1 MFHLVK
7 KNFARLQQPLSP
19 SNVPNGE
26 YADLRQ
32 RLASIKAALK
42 YTLSMLNSSNR
53 IWILQIQ
60 QQRQF
65 SEKFHEAY
73 PSTRDDTYTVAK
85 HFAEESQALYDQFTR
100 DAEQTSA
107 VYFHIYRQIHT
118 YIQEIERVESRYPQ
132 LNATKA
138 ESSRYQSKLDAMQRN
153 QRRHTITNSQSSAG
167 VRGRAG
173 LDGKEQRNL
182 MKLERVRDEY
192 RSLLREV
199 VRAQK
204 ETYGKHPVVFK
215 AALAAYW
222 LSHEKHVTA
231 LVHSLE
237 KTKAFATAYES
248 ELEHLDIA
256 NLRAADI
263 AKLSSVDTATVLLQ
277 QPTVSISSPQL
288 NMGHAAPLTPDG
300 NEHNEFMPLLS
311 KRASDDIAVRD
322 GAGRNDDHEFEDAKQ
337 VLPVTPTTP
346 APPNG
351 HAWGPV
357 TQHASN
363 AADNACTTG
372 TQSSSCQHQHA
383 PSKQLTTD
391 TATTSNSTQQA
402 AIVPPFTPV
411 I

>member
-7 KNFARLQQPLSP
+7 KNFARLQQPLLT

-85 HFAEESQALYDQFTR
+85 HFAEESQALYDKFTR
-100 DAEQTSA
+100 DVDQTSS
-107 VYFHIYRQIHT
+107 VYFHIHHQIQT
-118 YIQEIERVESRYPQ
+118 YIQEIERVESRYNH
-132 LNATKA
+132 LNATKTEA
-138 ESSRYQSKLDAMQRN
+138 SRYQSKLDAMQRN
-153 QRRHTITNSQSSAG
+153 QQRHAASNNNDNG
-167 VRGRAG
+167 GRRGRSG
-173 LDGKEQRNL
+173 LDGRERRNL

-192 RSLLREV
+192 KSVLQEV

-204 ETYGKHPVVFK
+204 ETYGKHPVIFK

-231 LVHSLE
+231 LVDSLE

-248 ELEHLDIA
+248 ELEALDIV
-256 NLRAADI
+256 NLKAADI
-263 AKLSSVDTATVLLQ
+263 AKLSSINTD
-277 QPTVSISSPQL
+277 SILCHQASVSSPQL
-288 NMGHAAPLTPDG
+288 NITNAIPLSNDEG
-300 NEHNEFMPLLS
+300 NGNLKPFLT
-311 KRASDDIAVRD
+311 KRASDDIIVRD
-322 GAGRNDDHEFEDAKQ
+322 GAGLHVDEDYEFQDAKH

-346 APPNG
+346 VPDSHGWSPVTKHPPNST
-351 HAWGPV
+351 HNDAAM
-357 TQHASN
+357 TTASTSQPN
-363 AADNACTTG
+363 TV
-372 TQSSSCQHQHA
+372 S
-383 PSKQLTTD
+383 PS
-391 TATTSNSTQQA
+391 NP
-402 AIVPPFTPV
+402 I